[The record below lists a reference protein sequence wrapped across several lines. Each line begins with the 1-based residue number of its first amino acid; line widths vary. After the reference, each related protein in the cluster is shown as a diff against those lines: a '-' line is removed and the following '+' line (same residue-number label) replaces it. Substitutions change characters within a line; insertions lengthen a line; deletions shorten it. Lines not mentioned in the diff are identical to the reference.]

1 MGDGLPGVIR
11 GYPVDLVYDEVAFI
25 AYYFHWNYN
34 DIMSMDHAERRKWCK
49 IISKMNAQMNEKAKE
64 LSEASG

>member
-1 MGDGLPGVIR
+1 MGAGLPGVNR

-25 AYYFHWNYN
+25 AYHFHWNYN